1 MELTIPMK
9 YLVSPQNVLMMDAVL
24 EDDQMIHTEAP
35 VWKDTRYHF
44 QHQSRQPRIRLE
56 SSPIMEFYPD
66 DGKINTVCWNKSTIS
81 GTDMTIPLNRR
92 HLVGPQGTY
101 PVNTSHMMEIA
112 GNRSRLVV
120 DYDLGLSDQAKD
132 SISAGRGIRLFQIPS
147 FANAQTKREY
157 TGAINTTG
165 DITSSHRS
173 TKNYDEKRKPRARD
187 GEGEG
192 GGGGGGGGE
201 GEVVVNEAQEKTR
214 ARDGDGDGEGGD
226 VVQSQE
232 KPVDDVLAMDQ
243 EDDEEGSDKDEEEV
257 MENKLSTVSSARKEL
272 KVTQLDPDPEL
283 LPEPEAED
291 EEDRDDDDVEE
302 IEDLAKKSDAAEQNM
317 GFKDLLGPKTP
328 RGFGFLNKQ
337 GDSGFREAISYAGS
351 WKDTRRGEVEKCAR
365 SCRRY
370 VPIPS
375 RPTIP
380 SNTKNISTVCKD
392 RSSIMNFPRVV
403 KWLHKVLTNITYT
416 QRPIFVEL
424 RRELFKFGKSELC
437 HKTTMVKWKDY
448 QYCALMRNQRM
459 EYMIPHYP
467 LHQIGYRLL
476 FKAKKGA

>member
-1 MELTIPMK
+1 M
-9 YLVSPQNVLMMDAVL
+9 Y
-24 EDDQMIHTEAP
+24 
-35 VWKDTRYHF
+35 
-44 QHQSRQPRIRLE
+44 
-56 SSPIMEFYPD
+56 
-66 DGKINTVCWNKSTIS
+66 KISVMVFLCLCCFIT
-81 GTDMTIPLNRR
+81 TIPLNRR
-92 HLVGPQGTY
+92 HLVVSQGTY
-101 PVNTSHMMEIA
+101 P

-132 SISAGRGIRLFQIPS
+132 SISAGRGIRLFQMPT
-147 FANAQTKREY
+147 FANAQTRREY

-165 DITSSHRS
+165 DITFSHRS

-192 GGGGGGGGE
+192 GGGE
-201 GEVVVNEAQEKTR
+201 GEEVVNEAQEKRR
-214 ARDGDGDGEGGD
+214 ARDGDGDGDGEGGD

-257 MENKLSTVSSARKEL
+257 VENKLSTVSSTRKEL
-272 KVTQLDPDPEL
+272 KVTELEPEPEL
-283 LPEPEAED
+283 LPEQEAED

-302 IEDLAKKSDAAEQNM
+302 IEDLAKKPDVAEQNM
-317 GFKDLLGPKTP
+317 GFKGLLGPKTP
-328 RGFGFLNKQ
+328 RGYGFLKKQ
-337 GDSGFREAISYAGS
+337 GESGFGEAISYAAS
-351 WKDTRRGEVEKCAR
+351 WKDTRREEWRSALAR
-365 SCRRY
+365 AGVMSNPLEDY
-370 VPIPS
+370 Y
-375 RPTIP
+375 P

-392 RSSIMNFPRVV
+392 RSSIMNFPRVT

>member
-1 MELTIPMK
+1 M
-9 YLVSPQNVLMMDAVL
+9 Y
-24 EDDQMIHTEAP
+24 
-35 VWKDTRYHF
+35 
-44 QHQSRQPRIRLE
+44 
-56 SSPIMEFYPD
+56 
-66 DGKINTVCWNKSTIS
+66 KISVMVFLCLCCFIT
-81 GTDMTIPLNRR
+81 TIPLNRR

-101 PVNTSHMMEIA
+101 PMNTSHMVIA

-147 FANAQTKREY
+147 FENAQTKREN

-165 DITSSHRS
+165 DITLSHRS

-187 GEGEG
+187 GEEEG
-192 GGGGGGGGE
+192 GGVGGGE

-226 VVQSQE
+226 VVQSKE
-232 KPVDDVLAMDQ
+232 KPVDDELAMDQ

-257 MENKLSTVSSARKEL
+257 VENKLSTVSSARKEL
-272 KVTQLDPDPEL
+272 KVTELAPDPEL
-283 LPEPEAED
+283 LPEPEPEAED

-302 IEDLAKKSDAAEQNM
+302 IEELAKKSDAAEQNM

-328 RGFGFLNKQ
+328 RGRGFLNKQ
-337 GDSGFREAISYAGS
+337 GESGYREAISYAGG
-351 WKDTRRGEVEKCAR
+351 WKDTRREEWRSALAR
-365 SCRRY
+365 AGVMSNPLEDY
-370 VPIPS
+370 Y
-375 RPTIP
+375 P
-380 SNTKNISTVCKD
+380 SNTKNLSTVCKD
-392 RSSIMNFPRVV
+392 RSSIMNFPRVI

-437 HKTTMVKWKDY
+437 HKTTMDKWKDY